1 MKQNK
6 RVKHENLTHAKQ
18 IINLFPF
25 NVFFSSR
32 VCYVLTFLN
41 DKHKLHYKIDAKKRV
56 YFDGRHKNQ
65 RRKLIKPEMTN
76 WKTEN
81 TPTKRKISNGQIVE
95 SIWIRDINVNKQQMM
110 RERGGPKKK
119 PITNNDSATSKLRAW
134 MLNTN
139 TSVILTAGD
148 LMSYLISY
156 FNVSFRFIFV
166 FYSYTF
172 LLFSDSLLIFF
183 FSNFTFVSFM
193 IVYRDWFS
201 FLLVVFFLLSL

>member
-1 MKQNK
+1 MKISRTQNK
-6 RVKHENLTHAKQ
+6 LSIYSHSM
-18 IINLFPF
+18 F
-25 NVFFSSR
+25 FFSSR
-32 VCYVLTFLN
+32 VCYVLTVLN

-81 TPTKRKISNGQIVE
+81 TPTKRKISNRQIVE

-166 FYSYTF
+166 F
-172 LLFSDSLLIFF
+172 LLVYISAFFWFFINIFF
-183 FSNFTFVSFM
+183 F
-193 IVYRDWFS
+193 
-201 FLLVVFFLLSL
+201 